1 MLCFSFK
8 KKRKNVG
15 EDVTAASFFLKL
27 VNNALMVLA
36 NEHGHVQGHVQK
48 INYKIKTDA
57 ILMSIISNELKFN
70 MELNGKGSHTT
81 I

>member
-1 MLCFSFK
+1 MHYM
-8 KKRKNVG
+8 
-15 EDVTAASFFLKL
+15 T
-27 VNNALMVLA
+27 LA
-36 NEHGHVQGHVQK
+36 NEQGHVLGYVQK

-57 ILMSIISNELKFN
+57 ILMAIISNQLKFN

>member
-1 MLCFSFK
+1 MH
-8 KKRKNVG
+8 NHYI
-15 EDVTAASFFLKL
+15 A
-27 VNNALMVLA
+27 LA
-36 NEHGHVQGHVQK
+36 NEQRHVQGHVQK

-57 ILMSIISNELKFN
+57 ILMPIISNELKFN

>member
-1 MLCFSFK
+1 M
-8 KKRKNVG
+8 KNKSN
-15 EDVTAASFFLKL
+15 EQRH
-27 VNNALMVLA
+27 VN
-36 NEHGHVQGHVQK
+36 GHMQK

>member
-1 MLCFSFK
+1 MHYM
-8 KKRKNVG
+8 
-15 EDVTAASFFLKL
+15 A
-27 VNNALMVLA
+27 LA
-36 NEHGHVQGHVQK
+36 NEQRHVQGHVQK

-57 ILMSIISNELKFN
+57 ILMPIISNELKFN

>member
-1 MLCFSFK
+1 
-8 KKRKNVG
+8 VG

-36 NEHGHVQGHVQK
+36 NEHGHVQHVQK

-70 MELNGKGSHTT
+70 MELNRKGSHTT